1 MNQQLNKGLLAF
13 GLVAVPAAIVI
24 AMQMDRAEAQ
34 ATEPGTAQV
43 QEQVLGADAFELS
56 GIELQN
62 IEPFT
67 MRAGA
72 QEGARIERIALIQG
86 SGFYGTAFGPFVT
99 LDGVDAPGVEM
110 LDDTTLKVYLPA
122 DLYGSVEFG
131 VRLSDG
137 RSASQPV
144 QL

>member
-1 MNQQLNKGLLAF
+1 MNQILNKGLLAF
-13 GLVAVPAAIVI
+13 GLVAVPAALLI
-24 AMQMDRAEAQ
+24 AMQMDRAQAQ
-34 ATEPGTAQV
+34 ATEPGATEAQ
-43 QEQVLGADAFELS
+43 EFVLGADAFGLS
-56 GIELQN
+56 GVELQS

-72 QEGARIERIALIQG
+72 QTGVRIERIALIQG

-122 DLYGSVEFG
+122 DISGLVEVG

-137 RSASQPV
+137 RSESQPV
-144 QL
+144 QM